1 MPCIFQNFPPTNWIY
16 DQSAANFTQ
25 TLVAMLVTFCKTGGG
40 VGNTDFLKYM
50 ITFVTSPLNK
60 QTVIKPGTKPSLK
73 FGGLPQFLFFPTILL
88 VGLLVIIVWEFLYHI
103 KGNVPHFFYFYY

>member
-1 MPCIFQNFPPTNWIY
+1 
-16 DQSAANFTQ
+16 
-25 TLVAMLVTFCKTGGG
+25 MLVTFCKTGGG

-103 KGNVPHFFYFYY
+103 KGNVPHFFLKWSYWLYRLLQKKGADTNYLKKFENM